1 MFGSGSLWSLDP
13 VVETIK
19 FLIRSLVLDLVLD
32 LVQINHW
39 NKKAL
44 DLVIF
49 VSEKMENQTPV
60 CILR

>member
-1 MFGSGSLWSLDP
+1 MFGFGSLWNLDP
-13 VVETIK
+13 VLETIK
-19 FLIRSLVLDLVLD
+19 FLIRSLVLD

-49 VSEKMENQTPV
+49 VSEKMENRTPI